1 MTPQIQGSGLWVLFL
16 RLLDLASPL
25 SALNPSNQS
34 WGTDALFNAPGKGH
48 SPNQELSMG
57 CQG

>member
-1 MTPQIQGSGLWVLFL
+1 MTLQIQGSGLWVLFL
-16 RLLDLASPL
+16 RVLDLASPL

-34 WGTDALFNAPGKGH
+34 WGTDALFNAP
-48 SPNQELSMG
+48 NQELSMG